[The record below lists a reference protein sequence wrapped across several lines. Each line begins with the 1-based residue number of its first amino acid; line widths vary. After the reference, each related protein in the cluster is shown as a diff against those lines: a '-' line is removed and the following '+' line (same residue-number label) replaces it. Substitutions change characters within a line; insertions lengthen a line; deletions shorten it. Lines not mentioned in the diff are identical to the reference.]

1 MTAEHAREFGCDGAS
16 SIEDQIEDLMSTSGS
31 WLPAFLR
38 VRFDILAGLLDRGGC
53 VIHGWRLLALRAN
66 M

>member
-1 MTAEHAREFGCDGAS
+1 
-16 SIEDQIEDLMSTSGS
+16 MSTSGS